1 MRCERARTLVSRRQ
15 LLKGCACALA
25 APIAL
30 RLAPTRAND
39 LRVGAH
45 APAATLVTLDGK
57 RISTPELLGR
67 VVILTF
73 WATWCEP
80 CREELPLLSQY
91 ADRHSN
97 AGLTVLGFSLD
108 TPDTLP
114 DVKRVAQT
122 LSFPV
127 GLLADS
133 STSGY
138 GRIWRLPVN
147 FTIDRA
153 GKLVVDGWKEKKP
166 TWTAERLEQ
175 VVTPLLAER
184 NGRDEQG

>member
-1 MRCERARTLVSRRQ
+1 
-15 LLKGCACALA
+15 
-25 APIAL
+25 
-30 RLAPTRAND
+30 
-39 LRVGAH
+39 
-45 APAATLVTLDGK
+45 
-57 RISTPELLGR
+57 
-67 VVILTF
+67 
-73 WATWCEP
+73 
-80 CREELPLLSQY
+80 
-91 ADRHSN
+91 
-97 AGLTVLGFSLD
+97 VLGFSLD
-108 TPDTLP
+108 LPDTLP
-114 DVKRVAQT
+114 DVKRVAQM

-127 GLLADS
+127 GLLAYS